1 MSEIIKLYLKIV
13 DNPRAAKNY
22 KDIAKYYKNKAMNNE
37 SLAFEELLNER
48 FSEEDA
54 NTGSNTQQSEDYRK
68 MS

>member
-1 MSEIIKLYLKIV
+1 
-13 DNPRAAKNY
+13 
-22 KDIAKYYKNKAMNNE
+22 MNNE